1 MSGRLRIR
9 RTSYECSIFVAP
21 KGCRRESCF
30 LSCGRSKLSAMPYVM
45 HNIKSS
51 FCKGHCVTNR
61 TSLGSWI
68 RPGLNSASLAH
79 ARHTAPPYLNLA
91 RQPNPKTEADLLM
104 PPISSAA
111 RFRCNNTLLSWCAS
125 RFVMHRS
132 CKFTFQIKKF
142 QVS

>member
-1 MSGRLRIR
+1 MSAPFLLLQKAAGVNHVFFHVDAP
-9 RTSYECSIFVAP
+9 SYQQCHML
-21 KGCRRESCF
+21 CTT
-30 LSCGRSKLSAMPYVM
+30 LSSTPTKV
-45 HNIKSS
+45 SS

-79 ARHTAPPYLNLA
+79 ARQTAPPYLNLA

-111 RFRCNNTLLSWCAS
+111 RFRCNNTLLSRCAS